1 MKERKNNEKEE
12 MRIKGVSE
20 SLRRKKC
27 FLLRKEEGRGQKGFL
42 RIKRKEYKLSQ
53 FLTKL
58 YFKRGRVYSAGNA

>member
-27 FLLRKEEGRGQKGFL
+27 FLLRKEGGWGQKGFL
-42 RIKRKEYKLSQ
+42 RIKMKGYKLSQ
-53 FLTKL
+53 FYKTL
-58 YFKRGRVYSAGNA
+58 N